1 MLKSEVLE
9 TFTQIF
15 FFIHKVALVSYFTD
29 MYQNLKKNNVVA
41 VVNNKKK
48 KKKKLYETTYFHPKM
63 YFSQAVSFTPYKN
76 DNFFY

>member
-1 MLKSEVLE
+1 
-9 TFTQIF
+9 
-15 FFIHKVALVSYFTD
+15 

-41 VVNNKKK
+41 VVNNKKKKKKK

-76 DNFFY
+76 DNFFNEIFHFREKIN